1 MSRKYKA
8 YSIENP
14 FFITLTVIDWV
25 DLFTKREYKDIICST
40 LNFLVDN
47 RKVQIIGY
55 VIMSNHIHVIIYSHE
70 FPLYSLIK
78 SFKRH
83 THHEF
88 LKVIDS
94 FKESRKHWL
103 LPKFKFAAKGISSD
117 YKIWQEG
124 YHAIELYNETI
135 LEQKL
140 EYIYQNP
147 VRAGWVESPEEYFY
161 SSARSDAHKYDP
173 VKVTLI

>member
-8 YSIENP
+8 YSIDNP
-14 FFITLTVIDWV
+14 FFVTLTVIDWV
-25 DLFTKREYKDIICST
+25 DLFTRRDYREIIASA
-40 LNFLVDN
+40 LNYLVDN
-47 RKVQIIGY
+47 KKVRIIGY
-55 VIMSNHIHVIIYSHE
+55 VIMSNHIHVLLYSFE
-70 FPLYSLIK
+70 LPLFSLIK

-88 LKVIDS
+88 LNKLGS
-94 FKESRKHWL
+94 CQESRRYWL
-103 LPKFKFAAKGISSD
+103 VPKFKFAAKGTNSV

-124 YHAIELYNETI
+124 YHAIELDNELI

-140 EYIYQNP
+140 DYVHQNP
-147 VRAGWVESPEEYFY
+147 VRAGWVESPEEYLY
-161 SSARSDAHKYDP
+161 SSARSYAHKYDS